1 MVRNP
6 GLIPGL
12 ESIRAGD
19 IGARRK
25 NMYEMMVGL
34 YNSLFLVL
42 ICSWFSCINPSEV
55 TEEPFLADAIIA
67 NPPSYAHIHCAE
79 KLGIPL
85 HLMFTMP
92 WSPTH
97 EFPHPLAT
105 ISSTN
110 LEPNTTV
117 PQSKSLLI
125 LESPHISNGRSLD
138 LARTRRCCQ

>member
-34 YNSLFLVL
+34 YVSPCSSL
-42 ICSWFSCINPSEV
+42 ISSWFSCINPSEFSS
-55 TEEPFLADAIIA
+55 EPFIADAIIA

-97 EFPHPLAT
+97 EFPHPLAS

-117 PQSKSLLI
+117 VLLR
-125 LESPHISNGRSLD
+125 LS
-138 LARTRRCCQ
+138 

>member
-19 IGARRK
+19 VGARRK
-25 NMYEMMVGL
+25 NMYEMMVEL
-34 YNSLFLVL
+34 YSLSRTVAL
-42 ICSWFSCINPSEV
+42 ILSWFSCISPV
-55 TEEPFLADAIIA
+55 QGTAEPFLADAIIA

-79 KLGIPL
+79 KLGVPL

-97 EFPHPLAT
+97 EFPHPLAN
-105 ISSTN
+105 IKATN

-117 PQSKSLLI
+117 RVSCTITYL
-125 LESPHISNGRSLD
+125 
-138 LARTRRCCQ
+138 RT

>member
-19 IGARRK
+19 VGARRK

-34 YNSLFLVL
+34 YVSPSSSLTS
-42 ICSWFSCINPSEV
+42 SWFSCINPSELSD
-55 TEEPFLADAIIA
+55 EPFLADAIIA

-97 EFPHPLAT
+97 EFPHPLAN

-117 PQSKSLLI
+117 VLLR
-125 LESPHISNGRSLD
+125 LS
-138 LARTRRCCQ
+138 

>member
-1 MVRNP
+1 MWIDDTSMVRNP

-34 YNSLFLVL
+34 YYEP
-42 ICSWFSCINPSEV
+42 CGDADDSWLSCISPSDESHA
-55 TEEPFLADAIIA
+55 PFLADAIIA
-67 NPPSYAHIHCAE
+67 NPPSYAGIHCAE

-97 EFPHPLAT
+97 EFPHPLANVK
-105 ISSTN
+105 STN

-117 PQSKSLLI
+117 I
-125 LESPHISNGRSLD
+125 LSP
-138 LARTRRCCQ
+138 TF